1 MEIQTEVKKAI
12 NLFQKGNYDQ
22 ARKIYEKI
30 LKEKPELVEIH
41 YNLGIVLK
49 ASDKLVEA
57 EKSFNKAISLKED
70 FTYAHYQMGNTKYKL
85 NKFDESEQS
94 YKKALT
100 LNSKFI
106 EAYIN
111 LSRAQ
116 RELGRLS
123 EAEENARNAVKLN
136 PNFAEANNQLS
147 LILFDRGRLSDDLQ
161 NRNLEKLNEG
171 KKISEKAIE
180 LNPNSSIALLNY
192 GLISQELGN
201 LKKAKE
207 ALQKSLIID
216 PNLFLAKYNLNVL
229 LKQIELLNKLGL
241 DLNANN
247 LNNSSFNKNFSS
259 IPFIT
264 NRNPTKDLI
273 NLLYKINSTE
283 LNKTKSG
290 PLYGNGKTSDYQ
302 IFENKNPI
310 LNELKKDI
318 IKIIKNE
325 VNTNVFIIDSFFN
338 ILGSG
343 GGSVPHHHL
352 NSLDKNFK
360 LDKQKYSLTYYLDVG
375 DQNCDEP
382 GYFKMQDPDTEVLP
396 SKGMIMIIPASRK
409 HFAVY
414 GGKKDRVMIG
424 VNFYLFD

>member
-1 MEIQTEVKKAI
+1 MEIQTEIKKAI
-12 NLFQKGNYDQ
+12 NLFQKGDYDQ
-22 ARKIYEKI
+22 AIKIYEGI
-30 LKEKPELVEIH
+30 LKDNPELVEIH

-49 ASDKLVEA
+49 ASDKLAEA

-70 FTYAHYQMGNTKYKL
+70 FTNAHYQMGNTKYKL

-94 YKKALT
+94 YKKALS

-123 EAEENARNAVKLN
+123 EAEENARNALKLN

-161 NRNLEKLNEG
+161 NKNLEKLSEG
-171 KKISEKAIE
+171 KKISEKAID
-180 LNPNSSIALLNY
+180 LNPNSAIALLNY
-192 GLISQELGN
+192 GLILQELGD

-207 ALQKSLIID
+207 ALQDSLNID
-216 PNLFLAKYNLNVL
+216 PNLFLAKYNLDIL
-229 LKQIELLNKLGL
+229 LKQIELLNKVGL
-241 DLNANN
+241 ELNANKLDN
-247 LNNSSFNKNFSS
+247 LSFNKKFIN

-290 PLYGNGKTSDYQ
+290 PLYGNGKTSNYQ
-302 IFENKNPI
+302 IFENNNPI
-310 LNELKKDI
+310 LGEVKNDI

-325 VNTNVFIIDSFFN
+325 VNANVFIIDSFFN
-338 ILGSG
+338 ILGAG

-352 NSLDKNFK
+352 NSIDKSFK

-375 DQNCDEP
+375 DQNCKEP
-382 GYFKMQDPDTEVLP
+382 GYFKMQDPDAEVLP
-396 SKGMIMIIPASRK
+396 SNGMIMIIPASRK